1 MKVRILGVEP
11 ISLLQLVYNSRYF
24 TMHEAKETQAMSKQ
38 GLVRDSENIFLQLP
52 GKRDS
57 PNFKHGMWE
66 FLPVCWEFGKSYV
79 WAVNASQPG
88 AR

>member
-11 ISLLQLVYNSRYF
+11 SACLQLQIFY
-24 TMHEAKETQAMSKQ
+24 HEAKETQAMSKQ

-79 WAVNASQPG
+79 WAVNASQPD